1 VRREGDG
8 LYLYEVE
15 LTARGYSDLGQH
27 GLSLDRDMV
36 LPDFADPSKK
46 VWPPYEVQFGPNL
59 VIALADVDVRGG
71 DFH

>member
-1 VRREGDG
+1 
-8 LYLYEVE
+8 LHEVE

-46 VWPPYEVQFGPNL
+46 VWPPYEVPLYRAGASREKVL
-59 VIALADVDVRGG
+59 MTGLMVTI
-71 DFH
+71 